1 MALDQAHE
9 QENAIV
15 KGEGG
20 AVGLTGNPS
29 ALKRWMIAGPEIA
42 RMVKEFETSATPSE
56 ATENLKHHEQVHSQQ
71 LSFRNDLQSVVRS
84 FEDQGN
90 PFMEEDEDLMA
101 IDTKDVMGNE
111 TVETVK
117 NVIELGKKQYKSYV
131 EDRLVKRSTAITTPL
146 KKNNLPLFGSKKK
159 DQPKDKAKIAELKN
173 DCALF

>member
-1 MALDQAHE
+1 MALDQAHK

-71 LSFRNDLQSVVRS
+71 LSFRDDLQSVIRS
-84 FEDQGN
+84 FEDLGN
-90 PFMEEDEDLMA
+90 PFMEEDD
-101 IDTKDVMGNE
+101 GNYG
-111 TVETVK
+111 
-117 NVIELGKKQYKSYV
+117 N
-131 EDRLVKRSTAITTPL
+131 
-146 KKNNLPLFGSKKK
+146 
-159 DQPKDKAKIAELKN
+159 
-173 DCALF
+173 